1 MRVTVAVIKPARA
14 ADALDE
20 GVVHAE
26 EGGALQLLALAA
38 LEVGALVEVVVGRAA
53 AEQLGPLVWQER
65 VKKNDFPTETTYD
78 CGPTYSW

>member
-1 MRVTVAVIKPARA
+1 MRLPVAVVVSARA

-38 LEVGALVEVVVGRAA
+38 LEVGALVEVVAGRAA
-53 AEQLGPLVWQER
+53 AEQLRPLI
-65 VKKNDFPTETTYD
+65 
-78 CGPTYSW
+78 